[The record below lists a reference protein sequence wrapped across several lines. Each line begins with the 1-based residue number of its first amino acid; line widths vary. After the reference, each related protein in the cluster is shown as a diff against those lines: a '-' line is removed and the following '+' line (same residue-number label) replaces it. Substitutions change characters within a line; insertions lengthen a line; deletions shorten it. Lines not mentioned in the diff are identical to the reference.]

1 MAFGAELALIAF
13 TQIAVHPSS
22 LPGGIPTVWGLTT
35 AGNVF
40 QYNPNTS
47 TWLPIPMTSTST
59 S

>member
-1 MAFGAELALIAF
+1 MALIAF

-22 LPGGIPTVWGLTT
+22 VAGGIPTICGLTT

-40 QYNPNTS
+40 LFNANTC
-47 TWLPIPMTSTST
+47 TWLPLPMTSTST

>member
-1 MAFGAELALIAF
+1 MALIAF

-22 LPGGIPTVWGLTT
+22 IAGGFPTVWGLTT

-40 QYNPNTS
+40 TYNANS
-47 TWLPIPMTSTST
+47 CAWLPIPMTSTST